1 VTFDRIVLGFVP
13 TDRLRAR
20 DARTRLFTR
29 ALEERIGLYVVE
41 RNVATY
47 DELEQAMTGGRIDL
61 AWLPPLVF
69 ARLDARV
76 VATAVATVVRPGEA
90 FWSALITSTTSPVQS
105 LDIEQLRG
113 RSIAWVDPLSASGHI
128 VARMGLVARGI
139 DPRTTFRVESFAGS
153 HAEALRAAL
162 EGRADVAAT
171 FARCDAE
178 GRVVHGP
185 WVEAGVPAERVRI
198 LGLLGEVPP
207 DLIAASSRLPQ
218 ELHDAIRAAMID
230 LSEDGSLGPAL
241 QAIFGGTKFVP
252 GTPSSYATLRDLLDR
267 TSGALDAFASTNP
280 PEGPPDTPPPTERH
294 GPT

>member
-1 VTFDRIVLGFVP
+1 LDRIVLGFVP

-29 ALEERIGLYVVE
+29 ALEERLGLYVVE
-41 RNVATY
+41 RNVGTY

-69 ARLDARV
+69 ARLDERA

-90 FWSALITSTTSPVQS
+90 FWSVLITASTSRVHR
-105 LDIEQLRG
+105 LDLEQLRG
-113 RSIAWVDPLSASGHI
+113 RRVAWVDPLSASGHI
-128 VARMGLVARGI
+128 VARLGLAVRGI
-139 DPRTTFRVESFAGS
+139 DPRTTFSAESFAGS
-153 HAEALRAAL
+153 HPEALRAAL

-185 WVEAGVPAERVRI
+185 WVEADVRAEEVRV

-207 DLIAASSRLPQ
+207 DLIAASRRLPQ
-218 ELHDAIRAAMID
+218 ELHDAIRAAMVNISQND
-230 LSEDGSLGPAL
+230 ALGPVL
-241 QAIFGGTKFVP
+241 QAIFGATKFVP
-252 GTPSSYATLRDLLDR
+252 GAAASYSALRELLDR
-267 TSGALDAFASTNP
+267 TSGTMDAFASTA
-280 PEGPPDTPPPTERH
+280 PPDAGIE
-294 GPT
+294 

>member
-1 VTFDRIVLGFVP
+1 MAPDRIVLGFVP

-29 ALEERIGLYVVE
+29 ALEERLGLYVVE

-69 ARLDARV
+69 ARLDERA
-76 VATAVATVVRPGEA
+76 VATALATVVRPGEA
-90 FWSALITSTTSPVQS
+90 FWSVLITGANSKVSR
-105 LDIEQLRG
+105 LDLEQLRG
-113 RSIAWVDPLSASGHI
+113 RRVAWVDPLSASGHI
-128 VARMGLVARGI
+128 VARLGLAARGI
-139 DPRTTFRVESFAGS
+139 DPRTTFSSESFAGS
-153 HAEALRAAL
+153 HPEALRAAL

-185 WVEAGVPAERVRI
+185 WVEAGIDAKEVRV

-207 DLIAASSRLPQ
+207 DLIGACRSLPP
-218 ELHDAIRAAMID
+218 ELHDAIRAAIVD
-230 LSEDGSLGPAL
+230 ISQNESLGPAL
-241 QAIFGGTKFVP
+241 QAIFGGTKFIPGVP
-252 GTPSSYATLRDLLDR
+252 ASYSSLRDLLDR
-267 TSGALDAFASTNP
+267 TSGTLDAFVSTTP
-280 PEGPPDTPPPTERH
+280 PEAPDR
-294 GPT
+294 